1 MNSLDRQMLLQEE
14 MGKDR
19 TITLLA
25 NRRRSPELTMDP
37 NTAQDL
43 EEVKSI
49 PVVANESRD
58 LIRKGEHDER
68 SNETIASM
76 HRCVRM
82 GDHSGVVG
90 VVSECTK

>member
-25 NRRRSPELTMDP
+25 NRRRSPELTMEP
-37 NTAQDL
+37 NTGQDL

-49 PVVANESRD
+49 PVVAM
-58 LIRKGEHDER
+58 IRG
-68 SNETIASM
+68 T
-76 HRCVRM
+76 
-82 GDHSGVVG
+82 
-90 VVSECTK
+90 